1 MTAPPEQ
8 DELWAW
14 WRQTPHP
21 RRRLAKDE
29 FLFRRGDPVTNM
41 FRIEAGVVRLERHTI
56 DGRRLILHAA
66 GPGALLAEA
75 SLFADSYHCD
85 ACAAEEAVV
94 STCAKAEI
102 LAAMRSDPARALQFA
117 RLMAGQ
123 LQAVRQRLELRS
135 VRAAG
140 ERILLHLELKADAAT
155 GTFAV
160 EGRLQDIA
168 AELGLTREAFYRA
181 LAALERGGRIR
192 REGRTIRLERRSA

>member
-1 MTAPPEQ
+1 MAGHPDE

-14 WRQTPHP
+14 WRQMPHP

-29 FLFRRGDPVTNM
+29 ILFRRGDPVTHM
-41 FRIEAGVVRLERHTI
+41 FRVEAGIVRLERHTI

-66 GPGALLAEA
+66 GPGALIAEA
-75 SLFADSYHCD
+75 SLFADAYHCD
-85 ACAAEEAVV
+85 ACAAEEAEV
-94 STCAKAEI
+94 SACARAEI

-123 LQAVRQRLELRS
+123 LQAVRQRLELRN
-135 VRAAG
+135 VRSAA

-155 GTFAV
+155 GAFMV
-160 EGRLQDIA
+160 EGKLQDIA

-181 LAALERGGRIR
+181 LAALERDGRIR
-192 REGRTIRLERRSA
+192 REGRTIRLASRRV